1 MQLFK
6 CIYLIIYQRKHIE
19 EINEITKNNFILERK
34 NNIKDENDIYE
45 FEKSFNFEDE
55 NIRQNEDIDN
65 KPDKKDVNNNNKLNT
80 KIVDNENK
88 LNTKDKLITCYSPTN
103 DNIKNNSKL
112 PKINNLISGKKK
124 RKSKYKRKSIELP
137 KINSIESSNVK
148 YGNILNKE
156 LKRIKPDNIFDLSM
170 EYKEHEENKNVKYGD
185 IFNKEYEKTIKKY
198 L

>member
-19 EINEITKNNFILERK
+19 EINEITKNNYILERK

-55 NIRQNEDIDN
+55 NIRQNEDINN

-80 KIVDNENK
+80 KD
-88 LNTKDKLITCYSPTN
+88 TLITCYSPIN

-112 PKINNLISGKKK
+112 PKINNQISGKKK
-124 RKSKYKRKSIELP
+124 RKSKCKRKSIELP

>member
-1 MQLFK
+1 M
-6 CIYLIIYQRKHIE
+6 
-19 EINEITKNNFILERK
+19 

-55 NIRQNEDIDN
+55 NIQQNEDIDN
-65 KPDKKDVNNNNKLNT
+65 KPDKIDVNNNNKLNT
-80 KIVDNENK
+80 KTVDNNNNI
-88 LNTKDKLITCYSPTN
+88 NTKDKIITCYSQIN
-103 DNIKNNSKL
+103 DNIKNNDKL
-112 PKINNLISGKKK
+112 PKINYQISGKKK